1 MLPLRKQ
8 RLLRR
13 SELLSYEREG
23 YREPIE
29 IIENDYG
36 QKLFSS
42 FKRNDFEDLSTLEQ
56 FGKRKNSV
64 KNNSNSSKQQDRTRS
79 NETNIE
85 TIIATEDLM
94 MDTHTTQT
102 MSSAV
107 ILPKKSRDLS
117 KIDILD
123 DATDWEKMK
132 LTTQKL
138 IAQKNKKAFNY
149 YQDEDNTMAD
159 MLYQR
164 TEQRKQ
170 KQS

>member
-8 RLLRR
+8 RLFRR

-23 YREPIE
+23 YRNPYE
-29 IIENDYG
+29 IIESSTEVGIFSEYTSKDYATF
-36 QKLFSS
+36 QE
-42 FKRNDFEDLSTLEQ
+42 FKEHRKRTL
-56 FGKRKNSV
+56 RSKNSE
-64 KNNSNSSKQQDRTRS
+64 NSSKQQDRTRS
-79 NETNIE
+79 NGANNE

-94 MDTHTTQT
+94 MDTRTTQT
-102 MSSAV
+102 MSNEDKAQN
-107 ILPKKSRDLS
+107 KSRDLS
-117 KIDILD
+117 KIDILEEQPSWD
-123 DATDWEKMK
+123 NIQ

-164 TEQRKQ
+164 MEQRKQ
-170 KQS
+170 KQK

>member
-23 YREPIE
+23 YRNPYE
-29 IIENDYG
+29 IIESSTEDE
-36 QKLFSS
+36 LFFE
-42 FKRNDFEDLSTLEQ
+42 FKRQDYASLQEYKEYR
-56 FGKRKNSV
+56 KRIFRSKNSE
-64 KNNSNSSKQQDRTRS
+64 NSSKQQDRTGRD
-79 NETNIE
+79 ETNIE

-94 MDTHTTQT
+94 MDTRTTQT
-102 MSSAV
+102 MSNAD
-107 ILPKKSRDLS
+107 KAQNKSRDLS

-123 DATDWEKMK
+123 DNTDWEKMK

-159 MLYQR
+159 MPYQR
-164 TEQRKQ
+164 MEQSKQ
-170 KQS
+170 KQK